1 MTHRPN
7 QAGHFVMRVTQ
18 IEYFIHIQL
27 IGRENEVLA
36 EHAGSGPGEMEGKG
50 RRRRREHPT
59 QGEEEEGGGPAGER
73 SAVEG
78 ETEGATYV
86 TCRYH
91 VVV

>member
-1 MTHRPN
+1 M
-7 QAGHFVMRVTQ
+7 
-18 IEYFIHIQL
+18 
-27 IGRENEVLA
+27 LA

-59 QGEEEEGGGPAGER
+59 QGEEEEGGRER

-86 TCRYH
+86 TRRKL
-91 VVV
+91 